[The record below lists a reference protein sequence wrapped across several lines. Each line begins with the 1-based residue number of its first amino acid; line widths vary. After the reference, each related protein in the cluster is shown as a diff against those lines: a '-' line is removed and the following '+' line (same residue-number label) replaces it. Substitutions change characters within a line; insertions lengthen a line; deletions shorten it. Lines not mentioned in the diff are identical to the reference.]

1 MKIGK
6 LFNNLSLGFQ
16 VGHEFVKMLRET
28 SNLKFKWDSE
38 SHEHFLE
45 TKYNGRKHTV
55 FFPSLNSIQNRLI
68 LAKEIGT
75 GLSIWELGQGL
86 DYFYDLL

>member
-1 MKIGK
+1 
-6 LFNNLSLGFQ
+6 
-16 VGHEFVKMLRET
+16 MLREAS

-38 SHEHFLE
+38 SQEHFLE
-45 TKYNGRKHTV
+45 AKYNGRKHTV
-55 FFPSLNSIQNRLI
+55 FFPTLQSIQNRI
-68 LAKEIGT
+68 QLAKELGT